1 MSTTNIDDVRLR
13 GALAAEHLQ
22 PLLENLL
29 ALRLDVKQ
37 AHWNL
42 QGPHFRDIH
51 LELDEL
57 AGELEGWI
65 DEVAERIVTVGHPAD
80 GRAATVANADSAGGF
95 PGGFVRDLDAGS
107 AIADGVD
114 AVVAAGRGRLEALE
128 RDLVSQDLVIG
139 VLSGLEKR
147 LWMLRSRAA

>member
-1 MSTTNIDDVRLR
+1 MSTTTIDDARIR
-13 GALAAEHLQ
+13 GALASEHLQ

-42 QGPHFRDIH
+42 QGVHFRDIQRG
-51 LELDEL
+51 EL
-57 AGELEGWI
+57 AGELDGWI
-65 DEVAERIVTVGHPAD
+65 EEVAERIVTAGHAAD
-80 GRAATVANADSAGGF
+80 GRAQTVANAGAVGGS
-95 PGGFVRDLDAGS
+95 PAGFVRDLDAAS
-107 AIADGVD
+107 TIADGVE
-114 AVVAAGRGRLEALE
+114 AVVAAGRGRREALE

-139 VLSGLEKR
+139 ALSGLEKR

>member
-1 MSTTNIDDVRLR
+1 MSTSTIDDVRLR

-42 QGPHFRDIH
+42 QGVHFRDIH

-57 AGELEGWI
+57 AGELDGWI
-65 DEVAERIVTVGHPAD
+65 DEVAERIVAVGHPAD
-80 GRAATVANADSAGGF
+80 GRAATVAKADTAGGF
-95 PGGFVRDLDAGS
+95 PAGFVGDLAAAS
-107 AIADGVD
+107 TIADGLE
-114 AVVAAGRGRLEALE
+114 AVAAAGRGRLEALE

>member
-1 MSTTNIDDVRLR
+1 MSTTTIDDVRLR
-13 GALAAEHLQ
+13 GVLASEHLQ

-42 QGPHFRDIH
+42 QGVHFRDIH

-57 AGELEGWI
+57 AGELDGWI

-80 GRAATVANADSAGGF
+80 GRAATVANAGVAGGF
-95 PGGFVRDLDAGS
+95 PAGFVRDLDA
-107 AIADGVD
+107 AARIADGVE